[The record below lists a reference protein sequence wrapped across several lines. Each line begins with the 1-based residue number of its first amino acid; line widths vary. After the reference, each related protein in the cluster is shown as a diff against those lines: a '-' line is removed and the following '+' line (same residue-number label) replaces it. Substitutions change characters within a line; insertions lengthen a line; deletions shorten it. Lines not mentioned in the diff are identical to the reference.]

1 MTHSSKQPVQLLYN
15 GKNTFVTPS
24 KLKLKMSQNHPLGVD
39 KVTTLVPFIFESNP
53 WVLNL

>member
-24 KLKLKMSQNHPLGVD
+24 KLELKMSQNHPLGVQ

-53 WVLNL
+53 WEL